1 MACLGEEC
9 MVSGV
14 YVYPSEE
21 SFIRREEINHHCS
34 FISAAY
40 KYTGNPLLKF
50 FRLLMAYIK
59 GIAEAKKFTGGVDV
73 LHFHILDKKHFFPL
87 AMFWNFKGVIVFS
100 EQWSGYFPRDGRFKG
115 MVLKTLLQV
124 IQRKAKAITA
134 VSESLSLAMKNKGV
148 YKPVHV
154 VPNITSEEFYFD
166 ASIRPSSDFFHL
178 VHVSALNDF
187 EKNVSGIINAF
198 AIAFQKKNRL
208 RLSLV
213 GLSEKVDDYKTL
225 VKKLGIENGVEF
237 LGYLPSAELANLLR
251 QSHAFVM
258 FSFFE
263 TYSCATAE
271 ALACGLPCLVSNGG
285 ALPELVNDANGK
297 VIPVDDTQALA
308 SGMLSFA
315 NKEHRFDAKSIS
327 EKICFQTRSAIVG
340 RRFLDLY
347 RH

>member
-14 YVYPSEE
+14 YVYPSEA

-34 FISAAY
+34 FISVAY

-50 FRLLMAYIK
+50 FRLLKAYKK
-59 GIAEAKKFTGGVDV
+59 GIAEATKITGGVDV

-87 AMFWNFKGVIVFS
+87 ALFWNFKGVLVFS

-115 MVLKTLLQV
+115 VVLKILLQV
-124 IQRKAKAITA
+124 MQRRANAITA
-134 VSESLSLAMKNKGV
+134 VSESLSLAMKKKGV
-148 YKPVHV
+148 YKPVQII
-154 VPNITSEEFYFD
+154 PNITSEEFYYD
-166 ASIRPSSDFFHL
+166 SSICPSSDFFRL

-187 EKNVSGIINAF
+187 EKNVSGIITAF
-198 AIAFQKKNRL
+198 SIAFQKNNRL

-225 VKKLGIENGVEF
+225 VKNLGIENGVEF
-237 LGYLPSAELANLLR
+237 VGYLPAAQLANLMR
-251 QSHAFVM
+251 HSHAFVM

-271 ALACGLPCLVSNGG
+271 ALACGLPCLVSAGG

-297 VIPVDDTQALA
+297 VIPVNDTKALA
-308 SGMLSFA
+308 FGMLSFA
-315 NKEHRFDAKSIS
+315 NKEHHFDAKSIS

-340 RRFLDLY
+340 RRFLNLY
-347 RH
+347 RY